1 MKRLALLVLLA
12 ACDEEHEQFPIVPGG
27 GGSGTSGPRADAAM
41 DAPGDASST
50 IVGRVCVL
58 RTNLRTLADCATTGA
73 ANLLVTLGT
82 STATTSADG
91 TFTIMR
97 PAVTTNLVWRVT
109 GVDIEPSAM
118 QFGTNALIPAVD
130 TIAYENM
137 LLTNSATHLDGDG
150 AIMMRVTRAGA
161 PVVGVTVAAQPQPSS
176 QIYYDGLSDAA
187 WDTTATGAFGVSWI
201 PSMAAGTAL
210 LAITSNSTESLVP
223 GVPVLPETITFVFAE
238 IL

>member
-12 ACDEEHEQFPIVPGG
+12 ACEEPPERFPIVPGG
-27 GGSGTSGPRADAAM
+27 GGSGASGQRADAAV
-41 DAPGDASST
+41 DAPGDASLT
-50 IVGRVCVL
+50 IAGRVCVL
-58 RTNLRTLADCATTGA
+58 RVNLRQLDDCATSGA

-82 STATTSADG
+82 SSTTTAADG
-91 TFTIMR
+91 SFTIMR

-118 QFGTNALIPAVD
+118 RLGANALIPAVD
-130 TIAYENM
+130 SIAYQDM

-161 PVVGVTVAAQPQPSS
+161 PVVGATVEAQPQPGS

-187 WDTTATGAFGVSWI
+187 WDTTATGASGVTWI
-201 PSMAAGTAL
+201 PSMTSGTAQL
-210 LAITSNSTESLVP
+210 TVTSNSTDTVVT
-223 GVPVLPETITFVFAE
+223 GVPVFGETITFVFAE